1 MKRRVSIWAIVPV
14 TVALSFLLG
23 RVPSEV
29 GIYSLYSTVATVSL
43 PQPQAVFFP
52 KEEPLPVLATVKKQV
67 ESGPMHNQTDYT
79 DGLEDTAVPVISQK
93 GPQVLIVST
102 HTCEAYTPD
111 EENYYVPTDNDRT
124 EDPRFNMQRI
134 GREAKAVFEGAG
146 LGVLLDETVC
156 DLPSYNGSYKK
167 SLSVIEKRLKEFPSI
182 SVVLDLHRDAITL
195 GDGTRVKLT
204 ADIDGKT
211 VAQAM
216 AVVGTDQSGQ
226 AHPNWRQNLAF
237 ANAIQKTADRL
248 YPGLMRPIN
257 LRTGRFNQHTSTGAL
272 LYEIGTAGNT
282 LDEALRCIRLLADA
296 IVKTVQK

>member
-1 MKRRVSIWAIVPV
+1 MKRKSSIWVIVPV
-14 TVALSFLLG
+14 AIALSFLLG
-23 RVPSEV
+23 RVPSELGV
-29 GIYSLYSTVATVSL
+29 YSLYSTLATVTV
-43 PQPQAVFFP
+43 PQPQTFFIP

-79 DGLEDTAVPVISQK
+79 EGLDSKAIPALRQG

-111 EENYYVPTDNDRT
+111 EANRYVPTDNDRT
-124 EDPRFNMQRI
+124 EDPQFNMLRI
-134 GREAKAVFEGAG
+134 GREAKAVFEAAG
-146 LGVLLDETVC
+146 IRVLLDETVC

-167 SLSVIEKRLKEFPSI
+167 SLSVIEKRLKEYPTI

-195 GDGTRVKLT
+195 GDGTRVRLT
-204 ADIDGKT
+204 AEIDGKT

-237 ANAIQKTADRL
+237 ANAVQATADQL

-272 LYEIGTAGNT
+272 LYEIGTAANT
-282 LDEALRCIRLLADA
+282 LDEALSCVRCLSDA
-296 IVKTVQK
+296 IVKTIKK